1 MSGVEE
7 ENTIIDK
14 VIWGATGEFGFVN
27 IILAGFFLAWNS
39 MCGSIII
46 VPCVRGI
53 FFGCRAFWKSTNP
66 ILLIF
71 PHWYLGIGVPC
82 YMGGLFSGSVAVLVP
97 YSYLIFTNVNMALQE
112 KSLSS
117 ATEAT
122 RVKYDVLDVLKKI
135 RHQVDEA
142 DHADDVK
149 TALETLMQDLAKVK
163 QEDGTPIL
171 PDLAFIKSG
180 VTKPAEVGKSD
191 AEDPAESNEVVESN
205 ENNDLNR
212 TKSNLSSFGALQRSI
227 SGKKHFQTGLKKE
240 ERIPIVQATVVG
252 R

>member
-180 VTKPAEVGKSD
+180 VTKPAEVVKSD
-191 AEDPAESNEVVESN
+191 ADPAESNEVVESN
-205 ENNDLNR
+205 ENNTLSRNVSNVSAFSALTR
-212 TKSNLSSFGALQRSI
+212 TI
-227 SGKKHFQTGLKKE
+227 SGKQHYQTGIKKDD
-240 ERIPIVQATVVG
+240 RIPIVQATVVG